1 MLDIVPPWQCRLR
14 RPVLDHRPRTT
25 KMPASAESVSD
36 LSTVRSHRQG
46 RPGDRRQRRDRV
58 RHREGVAEAGAD
70 VAIWGTNAE
79 KNATAQA
86 ELAKTGR
93 KVVALQCD
101 VGDEAAVDAAFARTL
116 EAMGRVDGCFA
127 NAGIGG
133 GGAASFLEMTG
144 EQWRRVLR
152 VNLDGAF
159 YTFRAAARHMVERG
173 GDGVLV
179 GTASLA
185 AIEGSPRSEHYA
197 ATKGGMISM
206 VRALAV
212 EFARHNV
219 RAHAILPGWIETDM
233 TQRLRRTRRSTAGHA
248 EDSDAALGPWRG
260 FRRYRGVSDEPASR
274 YHTGDTFVIDGGY
287 SLF

>member
-1 MLDIVPPWQCRLR
+1 MAYQPF
-14 RPVLDHRPRTT
+14 
-25 KMPASAESVSD
+25 D
-36 LSTVRSHRQG
+36 LTGKVALVTGGNGGIGFGMAQA
-46 RPGDRRQRRDRV
+46 
-58 RHREGVAEAGAD
+58 VAEAGAD
-70 VAIWGTNAE
+70 VAIWGTNAA
-79 KNATAQA
+79 KNAGAQVA
-86 ELAKTGR
+86 LSKTGR
-93 KVVALQCD
+93 RVLALQCD
-101 VGDEAAVDAAFARTL
+101 VGDEAAVDSAFARTL
-116 EAMGRVDGCFA
+116 ETMGRIDSCFA

-133 GGAASFLEMTG
+133 GGAASFLAMTS
-144 EQWRRVLR
+144 EQWHRVLR

-206 VRALAV
+206 IRALAV

-233 TQRLRRTRRSTAGHA
+233 TQRLTTNDKFRGNVMPRIPMRRWGCGDDFGGIAVYLMS
-248 EDSDAALGPWRG
+248 
-260 FRRYRGVSDEPASR
+260 PASR